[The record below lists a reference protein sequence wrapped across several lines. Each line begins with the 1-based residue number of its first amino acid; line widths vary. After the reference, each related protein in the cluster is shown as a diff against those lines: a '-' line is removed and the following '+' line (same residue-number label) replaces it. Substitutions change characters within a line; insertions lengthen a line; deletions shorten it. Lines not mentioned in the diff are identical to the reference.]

1 MKKQA
6 IPPIFQ
12 RKIVLDSLVKT
23 CSSRS
28 VVDIADYKR
37 LKQEQRETFRKC
49 EKAYFPSK
57 NK

>member
-1 MKKQA
+1 MKKLA

-12 RKIVLDSLVKT
+12 RKIVLDTLVKT
-23 CSSRS
+23 CASRS
-28 VVDIADYKR
+28 VVDFADYKR
-37 LKQEQRETFRKC
+37 LKQEQRTAFREC

>member
-1 MKKQA
+1 MRKLA

-28 VVDIADYKR
+28 VVDFADYKR
-37 LKQEQRETFRKC
+37 LKKEQREAFREC
-49 EKAYFPSK
+49 EKVYFPSK
-57 NK
+57 KG